1 MNKVGS
7 DLKADHPKNSVAKD
21 VSKDTT
27 LPEFRSSIENQ
38 TVGGEG
44 LALPPSSTDGQRA
57 PFSDKASMVVAPFRK
72 IRYGAV
78 VKADDFHRGETSWT
92 LILSTYEEYSQLFL
106 R

>member
-1 MNKVGS
+1 MNKVGP

-44 LALPPSSTDGQRA
+44 LALPPSTTDCQRA
-57 PFSDKASMVVAPFRK
+57 PFSDKACVVVAPFRK

-78 VKADDFHRGETSWT
+78 VKADYFHRGDTSW
-92 LILSTYEEYSQLFL
+92 ILSTYDEYSLLFL